1 MKILRLKV
9 LLLLLLPLF
18 PMQRLL
24 AAPDLGESLD
34 YTLRFRGLV
43 TGFVELDIARLTLSV
58 GPALEAVADRNA
70 YLTRMQLTTAPYRK
84 AELIYPVRL
93 DYRSWLD
100 QQTLQPLL
108 ASKYL
113 VTGSEKREL
122 FWFKPGISEGYHYQT
137 PKTAAASANPAP
149 PPQLLKIAAIDDR
162 DWSALRENQR
172 VAVEQGELLDY
183 MGMLHRLRR
192 LPVESGKWF
201 DFTVFAGK
209 QLEYYRVQI
218 ERDRLVR
225 HGWDRDALHLK
236 LYEYDPEQQKLK
248 DEVQLW
254 LSDDDQRLLLRFYAE
269 STAGALE
276 GILETGRPDNGQH
289 DELSDS
295 TRRSLE
301 TYLDF

>member
-1 MKILRLKV
+1 MKV
-9 LLLLLLPLF
+9 LLLLLLLPML
-18 PMQRLL
+18 PMQRLA

-43 TGFVELDIARLTLSV
+43 TGFVELDIAKLTLSV
-58 GPALEAVADRNA
+58 GPALGEVADRNA
-70 YLTRMQLTTAPYRK
+70 YLTRMQLTTAPYKK

-108 ASKYL
+108 ASKFL
-113 VTGSEKREL
+113 ITGSEKREL
-122 FWFKPGISEGYHYQT
+122 FWFKPDASEGYHYQT
-137 PKTAAASANPAP
+137 PKAGDASATTAP
-149 PPQLLKIAAIDDR
+149 PQQLLKIAAIDGK
-162 DWSALRENQR
+162 DWNALRENQR
-172 VAVEQGELLDY
+172 VAVEQGDILDY

-192 LPVESGKWF
+192 LPLEPGKWF
-201 DFTVFAGK
+201 DFTVFSGK
-209 QLEYYRVQI
+209 QLEFYRAQI
-218 ERDRLVR
+218 ERDHLARR
-225 HGWDRDALHLK
+225 GWDRDALHLR
-236 LYEYDPEQQKLK
+236 LYEYDPEQRELK

-276 GILETGRPDNGQH
+276 GILDTGRPDNGGH
-289 DELSDS
+289 DELPDS

-301 TYLDF
+301 AYLDF